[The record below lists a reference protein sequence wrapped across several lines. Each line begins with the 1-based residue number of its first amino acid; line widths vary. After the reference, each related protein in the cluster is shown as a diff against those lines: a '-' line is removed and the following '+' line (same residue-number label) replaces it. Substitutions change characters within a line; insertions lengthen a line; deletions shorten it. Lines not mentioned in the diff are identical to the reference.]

1 VVTVDELAA
10 ATCVDPAD
18 VRVVL
23 GWLDDGDGPPR
34 EDVPTPV
41 ATAVHR
47 MLNPDSQRTVLE
59 LYYKGRGT

>member
-1 VVTVDELAA
+1 MTVDELAA

-23 GWLDDGDGPPR
+23 EWLDDGEGALRTDIPAQ
-34 EDVPTPV
+34 V
-41 ATAVHR
+41 ATAVHHL
-47 MLNPDSQRTVLE
+47 LNPDSQRTVLE

>member
-1 VVTVDELAA
+1 MTVDDLAA

-23 GWLDDGDGPPR
+23 TWLDDEGGATRDDIPA
-34 EDVPTPV
+34 PV

-47 MLNPDSQRTVLE
+47 LLNPDSQRTVLE

>member
-1 VVTVDELAA
+1 MTVDELAA

-23 GWLDDGDGPPR
+23 SWIDDGDGAPR
-34 EDVPTPV
+34 EDVPIPV

-47 MLNPDSQRTVLE
+47 MLNPDSERTVLE
-59 LYYKGRGT
+59 LYYKGRRA

>member
-1 VVTVDELAA
+1 MTVDELAA

-23 GWLDDGDGPPR
+23 EWLDDGEGAPR
-34 EDVPTPV
+34 TDIPASV
-41 ATAVHR
+41 ATAVHHL
-47 MLNPDSQRTVLE
+47 LNPDSQRTVLE

>member
-1 VVTVDELAA
+1 MTVDELAA

-23 GWLDDGDGPPR
+23 EWLDDGEGAPR
-34 EDVPTPV
+34 TEIPGPV
-41 ATAVHR
+41 ATAVHHL
-47 MLNPDSQRTVLE
+47 LNPDSQRTVLE

>member
-1 VVTVDELAA
+1 MTVDELAA

-23 GWLDDGDGPPR
+23 EWLDDGEGAPR
-34 EDVPTPV
+34 TDIPTPV
-41 ATAVHR
+41 ATAVHHL
-47 MLNPDSQRTVLE
+47 LNPDSQRTVLE

>member
-1 VVTVDELAA
+1 MTVDDLAA

-23 GWLDDGDGPPR
+23 TWLDDEGGDDIPA
-34 EDVPTPV
+34 PV
-41 ATAVHR
+41 ATAVHHL
-47 MLNPDSQRTVLE
+47 LNPDSQRTVLE

>member
-1 VVTVDELAA
+1 MTVDELAA

-23 GWLDDGDGPPR
+23 AWIDEGAPHN
-34 EDVPTPV
+34 DVPTPL
-41 ATAVHR
+41 ATAVHQV
-47 MLNPDSQRTVLE
+47 LNPDSQRTVLE

>member
-1 VVTVDELAA
+1 MTVDELAA

-23 GWLDDGDGPPR
+23 TWLDDEEGAAR
-34 EDVPTPV
+34 EDIPTPV
-41 ATAVHR
+41 ATAVHQV
-47 MLNPDSQRTVLE
+47 LNPDSQRTVLE

>member
-1 VVTVDELAA
+1 MTVDELAA

-23 GWLDDGDGPPR
+23 TWLDDGEGAPR
-34 EDVPTPV
+34 EHIPTPV
-41 ATAVHR
+41 ATAVHHL
-47 MLNPDSQRTVLE
+47 LNPDSQRTVLE

>member
-1 VVTVDELAA
+1 MTVDDLAA

-23 GWLDDGDGPPR
+23 TWLDDEEGAGR
-34 EDVPTPV
+34 EDIPTPV
-41 ATAVHR
+41 ATAVHHL
-47 MLNPDSQRTVLE
+47 LNPDSQRTVLE